1 MFSKF
6 FKKKTAPVKQLEHPK
21 ELKKGDMMQMIDSF
35 ALPPEL
41 KGQTLHVIDINT
53 YQYEYEN
60 ETEFVVKGDSG
71 TSLFVTIE
79 NDDGEEYV
87 NFNLKIRR
95 KDVEKLF
102 DMDQFA
108 DIFDSEELT
117 EITRIGDIEKFSRW
131 TTDKYIQDGHPSTA
145 YYYNKD
151 YRGKTVPKHVEEG
164 GEPCEC
170 ISLID
175 SSDSFAVNIEVW
187 DDGETDVFLCLRRP
201 LTDVEDLFP
210 GS

>member
-1 MFSKF
+1 MFSKL

-21 ELKKGDMMQMIDSF
+21 DLQKGDMIQMIDSF

-71 TSLFVTIE
+71 TSIFVTIE
-79 NDDGEEYV
+79 NDDGEEWV

-102 DMDQFA
+102 DMDNFA
-108 DIFDSEELT
+108 DIFDSEDLT
-117 EITRIGDIEKFSRW
+117 ELSRIQDVDKFSRW
-131 TTDKYIQDGHPSTA
+131 TTTRYKQESHPSTA
-145 YYYNKD
+145 YYYNQD
-151 YRGKTVPKHVEEG
+151 FRGKTISKYVEDG

-170 ISLID
+170 ITL
-175 SSDSFAVNIEVW
+175 SDSEDEFAVNIEVW
-187 DDGETDVFLCLRRP
+187 DDGETDIFLCVSRP
-201 LTDVEDLFP
+201 LTDIVDLFP